1 MKPLDNLRQRKV
13 ILASGSPRRSELLKA
28 LDVEFTVKVKSGI
41 SESYPPTLPAEKVP
55 EYLAREKAHAYIDDI
70 AADELVIT
78 ADTVVIDH
86 GGLILGKPHGTD
98 EAHAMLHSLS
108 GHRHKVVTGVCLLT
122 GDGKVRSFSTQT
134 SVEFANLSDS
144 EIDYYVEKYHPLDK
158 AGAYGIQE
166 WIGCAAIKEI
176 NGSFYNVMG
185 LPVQRLYEELK
196 QL

>member
-1 MKPLDNLRQRKV
+1 MSPLENLKRYKV
-13 ILASGSPRRSELLKA
+13 VLASGSPRRSELLKA
-28 LDVEFTVKVKSGI
+28 LDVEFTVRVKRGI
-41 SESYPPTLPAEKVP
+41 RESYPATLPAEDVP
-55 EYLAREKAHAYIDDI
+55 AFLAREKAQAYIGDM

-86 GGLILGKPHGTD
+86 GGVILGKPHDTD
-98 EAHAMLHSLS
+98 EARAMLHSLS

-122 GDGKVRSFSTQT
+122 ADKPARTFSALTT
-134 SVEFANLSDS
+134 VEFAQLTDDD
-144 EIDYYVEKYHPLDK
+144 IDYYVNRYRPLDK

-185 LPVQRLYEELK
+185 LPVQRLFEELK
-196 QL
+196 RL

>member
-86 GGLILGKPHGTD
+86 GGLILGKPHDTD
-98 EAHAMLHSLS
+98 EARAMLHSLS
-108 GHRHKVVTGVCLLT
+108 GHRHKVVTGVCMLT
-122 GDGKVRSFSTQT
+122 GDGKVSSFSTQT

-166 WIGCAAIKEI
+166 WIGCASIKEI

>member
-1 MKPLDNLRQRKV
+1 MSPLENLKRYKV
-13 ILASGSPRRSELLKA
+13 VLASGSPRRSELLKA
-28 LDVEFTVKVKSGI
+28 LDVEFTVRVKRGI
-41 SESYPPTLPAEKVP
+41 RESYPATLPAEEVP
-55 EYLAREKAHAYIDDI
+55 AFLAQEKAQAYIDDM

-86 GGLILGKPHGTD
+86 GGVILGKPHDTD
-98 EAHAMLHSLS
+98 EARAMLHSLS

-122 GDGKVRSFSTQT
+122 ADKPARTFSALTT
-134 SVEFANLSDS
+134 VEFAQLTDDD
-144 EIDYYVEKYHPLDK
+144 IDYYVNRYRPLDK

-185 LPVQRLYEELK
+185 LPVQRLFEELK
-196 QL
+196 RL

>member
-1 MKPLDNLRQRKV
+1 MKPLDNLQQRKV
-13 ILASGSPRRSELLKA
+13 ILASGSPRRNELLKA

-41 SESYPPTLPAEKVP
+41 SESYPATLPAEEVP
-55 EYLAREKAHAYIDDI
+55 EFLAREKAHAYLDDI
-70 AADELVIT
+70 APDELVIT

-86 GGLILGKPHGTD
+86 GGVILGKPHDTV
-98 EAHAMLHSLS
+98 EARDMLHRLS

-122 GDGKVRSFSTQT
+122 GDGKTRSFSTQT
-134 SVEFANLSDS
+134 TVEFASLTSE
-144 EIDYYVEKYHPLDK
+144 EIDYYVERYRPLDK

-196 QL
+196 RL

>member
-1 MKPLDNLRQRKV
+1 MSPLENLKRYKV
-13 ILASGSPRRSELLKA
+13 VLASGSPRRSELLKA
-28 LDVEFTVKVKSGI
+28 LDVEFTVRVKRGI
-41 SESYPPTLPAEKVP
+41 RESYPATLPAEEVP
-55 EYLAREKAHAYIDDI
+55 AFLAREKAQAYIGDM

-86 GGLILGKPHGTD
+86 GGVILGKPHDTD
-98 EAHAMLHSLS
+98 EARAMLHSLS

-122 GDGKVRSFSTQT
+122 ADKPARTFSALTT
-134 SVEFANLSDS
+134 VEFAQLTDDD
-144 EIDYYVEKYHPLDK
+144 IDYYVNRYRPLDK

-185 LPVQRLYEELK
+185 LPVQRLFEELK
-196 QL
+196 RL